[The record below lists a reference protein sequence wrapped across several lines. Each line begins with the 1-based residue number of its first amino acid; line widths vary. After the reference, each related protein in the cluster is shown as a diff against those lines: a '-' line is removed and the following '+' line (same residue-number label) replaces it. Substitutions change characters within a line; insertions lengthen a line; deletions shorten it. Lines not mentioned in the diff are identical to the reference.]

1 MQNFFIKMEKQPQE
15 VVLIGGGIMSATL
28 SILLK
33 KLNPSIK
40 ISVFEKLDKLGFE
53 SSEAF
58 NNAGTGHSAFC
69 ELNYTPQA
77 NDGSIDISK
86 AIDIAK
92 QFEISKEFW
101 SYLVEHNYIPSPENF
116 IRKTPHMS
124 FVWGEKDVNF
134 LRSRHKALTK
144 HPLFSEMEY
153 SEDINTLAQW
163 APLIMANRKDSKDIA
178 ATHMSLGTDVNF
190 GELTRFIF
198 NSLVEKGEIVL
209 KTSHEVKDITRTN
222 QNNWEIKVKDLVSG
236 HKKNVNADFV
246 FIGAGGGA
254 ILLLQKS
261 GIPEAKKYGGFPV
274 GGQWLICQ
282 NESIIEQHQ
291 AKVYGKAKI
300 GAPPMSVPHL
310 DTRVI
315 NGKKSLLFG
324 PFATFSTKF
333 LKHGSPVDLFKSV
346 NTNNVGFLLNCAW
359 SNMDL
364 TKYLVQQV
372 MLSKAQKIK
381 SLQDYFPDAKIDDWY
396 EQTAGQRVQVIE
408 KQNSKGVLKFG
419 TEIVTSQD
427 GSIAALLGASPG
439 ASTSVSA
446 MINVLKTCFPELMN
460 STWKDRIKE
469 MIPSFGEDFNNPE
482 VVEKSRARTSTLLK
496 L

>member
-1 MQNFFIKMEKQPQE
+1 M
-15 VVLIGGGIMSATL
+15 
-28 SILLK
+28 
-33 KLNPSIK
+33 
-40 ISVFEKLDKLGFE
+40 
-53 SSEAF
+53 
-58 NNAGTGHSAFC
+58 
-69 ELNYTPQA
+69 
-77 NDGSIDISK
+77 
-86 AIDIAK
+86 
-92 QFEISKEFW
+92 
-101 SYLVEHNYIPSPENF
+101 
-116 IRKTPHMS
+116 
-124 FVWGEKDVNF
+124 
-134 LRSRHKALTK
+134 
-144 HPLFSEMEY
+144 
-153 SEDINTLAQW
+153 
-163 APLIMANRKDSKDIA
+163 
-178 ATHMSLGTDVNF
+178 
-190 GELTRFIF
+190 
-198 NSLVEKGEIVL
+198 VEKGEIVL

-222 QNNWEIKVKDLVSG
+222 QNNWEIRVKDLVSG